1 MANNYNNGYE
11 IGDILNAISI
21 LLGYQNLQENR
32 QQSEY
37 NDVHKANDEQAE
49 RLLQEI
55 SAKFEEQNKILNH
68 QTELLNDIYR
78 YVMEIKDEQ
87 V

>member
-1 MANNYNNGYE
+1 MNIYNNGYE
-11 IGDILNAISI
+11 IGDVLNAISI

-55 SAKFEEQNKILNH
+55 NEKFEEQNIILMDIRSKVEYIATKIGSI
-68 QTELLNDIYR
+68 EKYI
-78 YVMEIKDEQ
+78 EG
-87 V
+87 